1 MKQEQLKV
9 ALCGYLPYEVYIQYE
24 GILNGKEREN
34 YRKEWTKRNQDK
46 TEILDIEPYDIPD
59 EVIGLKIAPLKRITQ
74 YKKFWLAEAGIKQYK
89 KFYNGG
95 DCKPVLFNLN
105 CLTKPIIVKGYNG
118 GLPFVPIEEIAKI
131 ECPAIENSIDRI
143 KNIISFNRGVSFGS
157 TKMGVVYEYEGVVVE
172 ITHFRNGVFHK
183 SVIKGNDSWVFSKFH
198 NYPQIIEF
206 LNMCLID
213 YRNLIGQGLA
223 IDVETLKENCY
234 E

>member
-1 MKQEQLKV
+1 MKQEELKV
-9 ALCGYLPYEVYIQYE
+9 ALCGYYPHEVKVMDEDSQTIQYVL
-24 GILNGKEREN
+24 GIYEDILYLTLSRFPYRVTAVLN
-34 YRKEWTKRNQDK
+34 K
-46 TEILDIEPYDIPD
+46 TRPIL
-59 EVIGLKIAPLKRITQ
+59 
-74 YKKFWLAEAGIKQYK
+74 
-89 KFYNGG
+89 YNIST
-95 DCKPVLFNLN
+95 
-105 CLTKPIIVKGYNG
+105 LTKPIIVKGYNG